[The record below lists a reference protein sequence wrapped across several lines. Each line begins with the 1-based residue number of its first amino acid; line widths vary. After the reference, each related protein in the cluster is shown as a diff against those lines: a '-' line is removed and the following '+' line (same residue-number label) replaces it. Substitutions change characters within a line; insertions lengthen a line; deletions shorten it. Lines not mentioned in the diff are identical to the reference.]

1 MRVKRGEISEYIH
14 KYLVTHRFRELE
26 PNKQDYKRV
35 LKDIH
40 TETVK
45 KTIHCKITITPPPI
59 NPDLLL
65 QSIQIQTLPAPSLW
79 THPIEASNFLG
90 LVEDEEPDPGKSY
103 NYNNNNNNPQVTVE

>member
-45 KTIHCKITITPPPI
+45 KTIQSYTVRLQLP
-59 NPDLLL
+59 LL
-65 QSIQIQTLPAPSLW
+65 QSILISSSNQSRSRLSQLPAYGPTLLKPLTSLDW
-79 THPIEASNFLG
+79 
-90 LVEDEEPDPGKSY
+90 
-103 NYNNNNNNPQVTVE
+103 